1 MTPLRRLFFAG
12 IVGMVGVAAGEAGA
26 RAFVY
31 SAGQASIPDDQVRMH
46 VAMGAMKYD
55 ALLGWTWSTLP
66 QPQFNIDANGFR
78 YGTPLLQGKR
88 PGQIRAF
95 TLGDSQT
102 YGAGLEWNQTYAAVA
117 ETELRA
123 RGFDVQL
130 INAAIS
136 GYGSLQA
143 LRLFE
148 NRLHVWNPDYLVVD
162 CRPFDQPRE
171 TNVPHQVGVARL
183 LDPILFNSKLYYLLR
198 FSIELLRPDGAARM
212 APNAEADPARFG
224 NHHLLI
230 QRAARYGV
238 SVIFLDYPFW
248 DKNGNIRQL
257 APPEKLPIG
266 AVIAPVTAALTAS
279 GIAPDQ
285 LFLDNNH
292 LSVAGSAIVGR
303 ALADTLAPLFPMT
316 AREGALP

>member
-1 MTPLRRLFFAG
+1 MTPARRFVFAG
-12 IVGMVGVAAGEAGA
+12 IVAIVGLALGELGA

-46 VAMGAMKYD
+46 VAKGAMKYD

-66 QPQFNIDANGFR
+66 QAQFNIDANGFR
-78 YGTPLLQGKR
+78 YGSALVQEKR

-102 YGAGLEWNQTYAAVA
+102 YGAGLEWNETYTAVA
-117 ETELRA
+117 ERELRA
-123 RGFDVQL
+123 RGVDAEI

-148 NRLHVWNPDYLVVD
+148 DRLYKWHPDFLIVD

-171 TNVPHQVGVARL
+171 TNVAHQVGVTKF
-183 LDPILFNSKLYYLLR
+183 LDPILFNSKLFYLMK
-198 FSIELLRPDGAARM
+198 FSMELLRPDGAARM
-212 APNAEADPARFG
+212 VPNAAADPARFG
-224 NHHLLI
+224 NHDLLI
-230 QRAARYGV
+230 KRAAAYGV
-238 SVIFLDYPFW
+238 KVVFLDYPFW
-248 DKNGNIRQL
+248 DKNGGIDQL
-257 APPEKLPIG
+257 APPDKLPVG
-266 AVIAPVTAALTAS
+266 AVISPVTAALQAS
-279 GIAPDQ
+279 GVPAEQ

-292 LSVAGSAIVGR
+292 LSVAGAAIVGR
-303 ALADTLAPLFPMT
+303 ALAETLVAPFSGK
-316 AREGALP
+316 GAAGASP